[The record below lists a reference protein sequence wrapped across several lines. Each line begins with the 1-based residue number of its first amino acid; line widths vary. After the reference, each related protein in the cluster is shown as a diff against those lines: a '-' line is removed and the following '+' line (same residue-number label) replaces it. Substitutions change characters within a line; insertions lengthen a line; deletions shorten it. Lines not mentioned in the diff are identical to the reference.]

1 MRSIWTFCRCFF
13 SVEISICFPDGNN
26 RLTFPLVDCLQ
37 LVLLAQF
44 LLLLQYLR
52 LQEEKEIAREV
63 QRPFDE
69 YKYRVF
75 QLLCYE
81 FCPEDLPINKVNLKK
96 KTEVIFLSSAVPAGG
111 GGGTHHLV
119 SLVTGDPDHQ
129 RFTQHIINFAISR
142 NLRRFLCLETKRD
155 SMLL

>member
-1 MRSIWTFCRCFF
+1 M
-13 SVEISICFPDGNN
+13 
-26 RLTFPLVDCLQ
+26 
-37 LVLLAQF
+37 LLAQF
-44 LLLLQYLR
+44 LLLQYLR

-119 SLVTGDPDHQ
+119 SLVTGDPDPTNASHSASSILPSA
-129 RFTQHIINFAISR
+129 TASGV
-142 NLRRFLCLETKRD
+142 FLFRDEKR
-155 SMLL
+155 LYAFVKAQIAFLKA